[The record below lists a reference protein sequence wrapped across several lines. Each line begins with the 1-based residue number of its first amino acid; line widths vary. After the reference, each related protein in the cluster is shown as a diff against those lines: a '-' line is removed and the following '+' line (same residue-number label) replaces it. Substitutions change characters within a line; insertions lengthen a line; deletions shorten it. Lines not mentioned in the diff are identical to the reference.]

1 MTKHEVIKILEEIA
15 VLLELCGENPFKA
28 RSYSNAARQIAQ
40 FEGDLVVLAQEKR
53 LRELKGIGQAI
64 EQKLEEL
71 LLTGDLKYYREL
83 CAKFPPTLFD
93 LFLIPNMGAKR
104 IQTLYD
110 ELQIQSLDDLERAC
124 NEGRLQGLK
133 GYGPKM
139 QTKLLE
145 GIAFAR
151 QHQGLFLYS
160 QAERAAEA
168 VLARLREHPKVQRIS
183 IAGSLRRKKEVT
195 KDIDLVVS
203 SSDPAGV
210 MQAFVEGPDVTRVVG
225 HGDTKSSVVLASGIG
240 ADLRVVSEEQ
250 FPYALHHFT
259 GSKDHNVAMRQR
271 AKERGLKMNEY
282 GLFRGDTLV
291 ACDDETALFA
301 ALELPYIPPE
311 LREDMGELELT
322 ATPRLVEQSDLIGL
336 FHVHTSYSDGK
347 ASLTEMVEAA
357 QERGYRYITI
367 TDHSQTAAYAG
378 GLRPDALTRQ
388 HKEINTLNATLQD
401 FHIFKG
407 IESDIRANGE
417 LDYEDAVLASF
428 DLIIASVHSKLD
440 MTETEA
446 TARIVKAIENPYTT
460 ILGHSTGRLLL
471 SRNGYPLDYE
481 KVFDACVANH
491 VAIEINA
498 NPRRLDLDWRYV
510 KRAKERGIKLVIAP
524 DAHSVNGIDDTR
536 YGIGI
541 ARKGWLE
548 PDDLLNCMTADD
560 FVAWQKKD

>member
-1 MTKHEVIKILEEIA
+1 MTKQEVIKILEEIA

-40 FEGDLVVLAQEKR
+40 YEGDLVALAQEKR
-53 LRELKGIGQAI
+53 LREIKGIGQAI

-83 CAKFPPTLFD
+83 CAKFPPSLFE

-104 IQTLYD
+104 IQTLYE
-110 ELQIQSLDDLERAC
+110 ELKIQSLDDLERAC

-139 QTKLLE
+139 QAKLLE

-168 VLARLREHPKVQRIS
+168 LLARLREQPGVIRIS
-183 IAGSLRRKKEVT
+183 VAGSLRRKKEIT
-195 KDIDLVVS
+195 KDIDLVAS
-203 SSDPAGV
+203 SRDPQSV
-210 MQAFVEGPDVTRVVG
+210 MQAFVEGPDVARVVG
-225 HGDTKSSVVLASGIG
+225 HGDTKSSVVLSSGIP
-240 ADLRVVSEEQ
+240 ADLRVVSDEQ

-282 GLFRGDTLV
+282 GLFRGDELV
-291 ACDDETALFA
+291 PCADETEIFRALD
-301 ALELPYIPPE
+301 LPYIPPE
-311 LREDMGELELT
+311 MREDMGEVELT
-322 ATPRLVEQSDLIGL
+322 ETPRLVEQTDLLGL

-347 ASLTEMVEAA
+347 ASLAEMVEAA
-357 QERGYRYITI
+357 QERGFQYITI

-378 GLRPDALTRQ
+378 GLRPESIKKQ
-388 HKEINTLNATLQD
+388 HKEIDALNAKLNG
-401 FHIFKG
+401 FRIFKG
-407 IESDIRANGE
+407 IESDIRLTGE

-440 MTETEA
+440 MTQDEA
-446 TARIVKAIENPYTT
+446 TARIIRAIENPFTT

-471 SRNGYPLDYE
+471 NRNGYSLDYE

-510 KRAKERGIKLVIAP
+510 KRAKEKGIKLVISP
-524 DAHSVNGIDDTR
+524 DAHSVAGIDDTR
-536 YGIGI
+536 YGVGI

-548 PDDLLNCMTADD
+548 PSDLLNCMTADE
-560 FVAWQKKD
+560 FIAWKKK